1 MDIFG
6 QIYSKKVMK
15 HVRYPQNMG
24 IIRKADGIG
33 LVGNPVCGDIMKFY
47 IKVEVKKNVE
57 YLSDAKFQT
66 LGCGAAIATSSML
79 TVLVKGKPLKK
90 AEKISKKAII
100 QALDGLPS
108 IKIHCS
114 VLADEGLKKA
124 IMDYRS
130 KKKSS

>member
-1 MDIFG
+1 
-6 QIYSKKVMK
+6 MK

-57 YLSDAKFQT
+57 HLSDAKFQT

-90 AEKISKKAII
+90 AEKISKRAII